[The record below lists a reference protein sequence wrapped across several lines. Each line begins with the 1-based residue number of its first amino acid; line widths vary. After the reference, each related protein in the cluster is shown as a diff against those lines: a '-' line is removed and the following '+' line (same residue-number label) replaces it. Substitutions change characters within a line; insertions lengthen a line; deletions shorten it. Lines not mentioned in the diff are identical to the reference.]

1 MKKKY
6 QAASTLWDDL
16 DYLEAR
22 NTKDELEEKA
32 RNERKRKQEIEERAA
47 KKQMAVSSSLR
58 EPQGHHMCA
67 SSFPRAILR
76 SQLNSNCISYKAE
89 SVWFDYGH
97 QVTRSGS
104 VRVKSFLA
112 TRVRSNLPF

>member
-58 EPQGHHMCA
+58 
-67 SSFPRAILR
+67 PRASR
-76 SQLNSNCISYKAE
+76 SSHVCIKLSTCDPSKP
-89 SVWFDYGH
+89 
-97 QVTRSGS
+97 
-104 VRVKSFLA
+104 VKLDLHL
-112 TRVRSNLPF
+112 V